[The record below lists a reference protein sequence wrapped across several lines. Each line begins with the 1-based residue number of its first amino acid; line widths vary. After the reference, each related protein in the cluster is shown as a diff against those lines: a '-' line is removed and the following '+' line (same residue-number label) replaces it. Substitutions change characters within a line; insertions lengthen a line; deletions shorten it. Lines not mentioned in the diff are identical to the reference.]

1 MRSSTWL
8 IHHNM
13 MMQNNMMLLNHN
25 DASMTIF
32 ELAIAIVISLAI
44 AGCAFFFLEGKIKE
58 SILSIIIG
66 LSSSVWLFSLSNV
79 SSSTDC

>member
-1 MRSSTWL
+1 
-8 IHHNM
+8 M
-13 MMQNNMMLLNHN
+13 MMHNQRMLLNHN

-44 AGCAFFFLEGKIKE
+44 CGCTFFFFEGKIKE

-66 LSSSVWLFSLSNV
+66 LSLSVWLFSLNNV
-79 SSSTDC
+79 SSSTNC